1 MFTLVLIDDDIPIQP
16 NDFRDDYRL
25 QLKRQIQAKYVDRVI
40 PNVGL
45 CIEFYDFVCVKD
57 ALIYPGDGKL
67 SNGEAYYKVEFRVI
81 VFKPVN
87 DEWIV
92 GSIAS
97 CDKSGINVSLGFF
110 RDIVIPASNM
120 RLPYAYDNQREVWV
134 WKYRNAETRENIN
147 FFYEA
152 NELIRFRVMS
162 TRFCDGSRSTGK
174 ESVMQV
180 IGAVDRDG
188 LGCVSWWPDNAPFD
202 EPLGAPGGEAPEASS
217 GAPEENLRSSA

>member
-1 MFTLVLIDDDIPIQP
+1 MFCTLLTVFCCWLVTKDGHVLATCPIHLT
-16 NDFRDDYRL
+16 RDCAA
-25 QLKRQIQAKYVDRVI
+25 Q
-40 PNVGL
+40 
-45 CIEFYDFVCVKD
+45 
-57 ALIYPGDGKL
+57 
-67 SNGEAYYKVEFRVI
+67 VEFRVI

-180 IGAVDRDG
+180 GPKRAIFHVTQGLAHHPLRQIPNQLIKTNIGTHT
-188 LGCVSWWPDNAPFD
+188 S
-202 EPLGAPGGEAPEASS
+202 GGI
-217 GAPEENLRSSA
+217 LWVF